1 MRKLMTVL
9 LLVAAII
16 VGYLSVMSILTP
28 ERFTKTRIA
37 REAPIQVRLKEVA
50 HVENAFHDVYNRYAP
65 VDELRQFLTD
75 GKVFYVRSEGDYTDA
90 MREAGMNE
98 RQAAAKG
105 LIVRDTVWV
114 SARDSLLKD
123 GMTPEEF
130 LQVPGFPQ
138 SVIEIDTASVAQ
150 EIGEEVVMVPV
161 FRTAVPLSVYLADQ
175 DHKLLNTAI
184 KDAEARYQGTGYP
197 GLALGSLKE
206 VKNTGNWE

>member
-9 LLVAAII
+9 LLIAAVV
-16 VGYLSVMSILTP
+16 VGYLAVMSILTP
-28 ERFTKTRIA
+28 ERFSKTRIA

-50 HVENAFHDVYNRYAP
+50 HVEKAFHDVYNRYAP

-75 GKVFYVRSEGDYTDA
+75 GKVFYVRSEGDYTD
-90 MREAGMNE
+90 
-98 RQAAAKG
+98 AKG

-138 SVIEIDTASVAQ
+138 SVIEIDTASIAQ
-150 EIGEEVVMVPV
+150 EIGEDVVMVPV

>member
-1 MRKLMTVL
+1 MTVL
-9 LLVAAII
+9 LLIAAVV
-16 VGYLSVMSILTP
+16 VGYLAVMSILTP
-28 ERFTKTRIA
+28 ERFSKTRIA

-50 HVENAFHDVYNRYAP
+50 HVENAFHDVYNRYAH
-65 VDELRQFLTD
+65 
-75 GKVFYVRSEGDYTDA
+75 
-90 MREAGMNE
+90 
-98 RQAAAKG
+98 
-105 LIVRDTVWV
+105 
-114 SARDSLLKD
+114 

-130 LQVPGFPQ
+130 LQVPGFPE
-138 SVIEIDTASVAQ
+138 SIIEIDTASVAQ
-150 EIGEEVVMVPV
+150 EIGEDVVMVPV

>member
-114 SARDSLLKD
+114 SARDSLLKG

-138 SVIEIDTASVAQ
+138 SVAQ

>member
-1 MRKLMTVL
+1 MTVL
-9 LLVAAII
+9 LLIAAVV
-16 VGYLSVMSILTP
+16 VGYLAVMSILTP
-28 ERFTKTRIA
+28 ERFSKTRIA

-75 GKVFYVRSEGDYTDA
+75 GKIFYVRSEGDYTDA

-123 GMTPEEF
+123 GMTRGVSTSTWLPR
-130 LQVPGFPQ
+130 VNHRDRHSICRSG
-138 SVIEIDTASVAQ
+138 DWR
-150 EIGEEVVMVPV
+150 GC
-161 FRTAVPLSVYLADQ
+161 R
-175 DHKLLNTAI
+175 H
-184 KDAEARYQGTGYP
+184 GTCLPYSCTSICLP
-197 GLALGSLKE
+197 S
-206 VKNTGNWE
+206 

>member
-1 MRKLMTVL
+1 MTVL
-9 LLVAAII
+9 LLVAAVV
-16 VGYLSVMSILTP
+16 VGYLAVMSILTP
-28 ERFTKTRIA
+28 ERFSHIRVA
-37 REAPIQVRLKEVA
+37 REVPIQERLKQVA
-50 HVENAFHDVYNRYAP
+50 LVESAFHDVYNRYAP

-75 GKVFYVRSEGDYTDA
+75 GKLFYVRSEGDYTDA

-105 LIVRDTVWV
+105 LIVRDTVWM
-114 SARDSLLKD
+114 SARDSLLKG

-130 LQVPGFPQ
+130 LQVPGFPE

-150 EIGEEVVMVPV
+150 EIGEDVVMVPV

-175 DHKLLNTAI
+175 DHRLLNAAI
-184 KDAEARYQGTGYP
+184 KEAEARYQGTGYP

-206 VKNTGNWE
+206 VKSTGNWE